1 MSKNEMTIEK
11 ISYGIMKFAKF
22 IFRFTIYIVVV
33 FLIGSQLFKF
43 GDRLF
48 YERAIDEENPKT
60 VEFIIADNDTTEDI
74 AKKLF
79 NSGLIDDELAFRFRA
94 YIYKTNLTPGVY
106 TLDTSMTIKNML
118 DIFDDAE
125 KVTVTEETET
135 GEDVQIETIVE
146 GVTNNE

>member
-22 IFRFTIYIVVV
+22 IFKFTIYILVV

>member
-22 IFRFTIYIVVV
+22 IFKFTIYIVVV

>member
-1 MSKNEMTIEK
+1 MSKSVMTIEK
-11 ISYGIMKFAKF
+11 ISYGIMKVAKF
-22 IFRFTIYIVVV
+22 IFKFTIYIVVV

-60 VEFIIADNDTTEDI
+60 VEFIIAENDKAEDV

-106 TLDTSMTIKNML
+106 TLDTTMTIKNML

-125 KVTVTEETET
+125 KETTGIQRESEEE
-135 GEDVQIETIVE
+135 VQIETIIE
-146 GVTNNE
+146 GATNNE